1 MDLKTKFYD
10 LKQSLKLTEN
20 TLEEKLNDLKSE
32 NKKLKTKNERAL

>member
-32 NKKLKTKNERAL
+32 NKKQKTKNERAL